1 MRGQARKEGY
11 IDVESS
17 DQGCGIEGDM
27 STAGGELST
36 LIEVSCSSS
45 ASTTRGSRSEI
56 ASVLSEIC
64 LKMLFTVTA
73 IIPGAPVSAA
83 RSAPTYPDVALA
95 SAL

>member
-45 ASTTRGSRSEI
+45 ASTTCGSRSEI

-64 LKMLFTVTA
+64 LKMLFTA